1 VHPLEKHILELIKNN
16 RLLAPG
22 GGTVVVAV
30 SGGPDSICLLHLL
43 ARLTALLGIRLVA
56 AHLNHGLRP
65 DEAGEEALLVKKTAG
80 ELRVAFEQAEADVRA
95 YARKNHLSIEH
106 AGRVLRYEFLDRVAA
121 ERRAHRIALAHT
133 ADDQIET
140 ILLHLIRGTARKGLS
155 GMKALHRG
163 RYIRPLLTIPKTRL
177 LEYLDDIKANF
188 ADDSSNRQR
197 AYLRN
202 RIRLDLLPYLE
213 ENFNPNIRQTLQ
225 KTAEILRDE
234 EKLLAAV
241 TAEAC
246 ATIIRE
252 NGLWQ
257 EISTPDKGPVLSVDL
272 AEFIVQPRAIQRRI
286 LETACLHMHNTPYFQ
301 QIGQLLHLACRP
313 GAGGIVHLA
322 RGLRVVKST
331 DQLLFFYPQGKVAKR
346 GNLSAPLA
354 ASQSLK
360 VEIPGPGKYQVEE
373 LGLTVEVTILDRPAA
388 DFNPNLPDTEFLDLD
403 RISLPLLLRTPELGD
418 RFHPLGSPG
427 SKKVSDFFT
436 DQKIPVRDR
445 RQIPVLLAGN
455 RIVALLGLRIDHDSR
470 VTSATTKMLRIQWT
484 RVSAEA

>member
-1 VHPLEKHILELIKNN
+1 VHPLEKHILKLIKDN

-43 ARLTALLGIRLVA
+43 ARLTAPLNIKLVA

-80 ELRVAFEQAEADVRA
+80 ELEIAFAQAEVDVRA
-95 YARKNHLSIEH
+95 YAGKNHLSIEH
-106 AGRVLRYEFLDRVAA
+106 AGRILRYEFLDRVAA

-140 ILLHLIRGTARKGLS
+140 ILLHLIRGTARRGLS
-155 GMKALHRG
+155 GMKTLHRG

-177 LEYLDDIKANF
+177 LDYLSDIKANF
-188 ADDSSNRQR
+188 AEDSSNRQR

-234 EKLLAAV
+234 EKLLAV
-241 TAEAC
+241 LTAEAC

-252 NGLWQ
+252 NGSWQ
-257 EISTPDKGPVLSVDL
+257 EISTPDKGPVLTVDL

-286 LETACLHMHNTPYFQ
+286 LETACLRMHNTPYFR
-301 QIGQLLHLACRP
+301 QIGQLRHLAGRP
-313 GAGGIVHLA
+313 GAGGTLHLA
-322 RGLRVVKST
+322 HGLRVIRST
-331 DQLLFFYPQGKVAKR
+331 DQLLFSYPQGMVAKR
-346 GNLSAPLA
+346 GDLSAPTA
-354 ASQSLK
+354 APQSLK
-360 VEIPGPGKYQVEE
+360 VEIPGPGKYQVDEI
-373 LGLTVEVTILDRPAA
+373 GLTVEVTILDRPTA
-388 DFNPNLPDTEFLDLD
+388 DFNPDLPDTEFLDLD
-403 RISLPLLLRTPELGD
+403 RISLPLLLRNPEPGD

-427 SKKVSDFFT
+427 SKKVVDFFT
-436 DQKIPVRDR
+436 DRKIPIRDR
-445 RQIPVLLAGN
+445 RQIPILLTGN

-470 VTSATTKMLRIQWT
+470 ITSATKKMLKIQWA
-484 RVSAEA
+484 RVSEKA